1 MLSYFWD
8 FGNGNT
14 STLPQPVDQIYT
26 TPGNYV
32 VHYSAV
38 QSDALYFLESIEVVS
53 GGCSDNVLI
62 GDVDLFYDI
71 SDSTGIIQQLSPS
84 NAVTQSFP
92 LSINMN
98 NPLQLNGQN
107 LTIDLGR

>member
-1 MLSYFWD
+1 MDVRPYRFLLKIIIQECYHIS
-8 FGNGNT
+8 GISVT
-14 STLPQPVDQIYT
+14 EIQALLPQPVDQIYT

-53 GGCSDNVLI
+53 GGCSDNILI

-71 SDSTGIIQQLSPS
+71 SDSTGIIQSLSPS
-84 NAVTQSFP
+84 NAITQSFP
-92 LSINMN
+92 LN
-98 NPLQLNGQN
+98 
-107 LTIDLGR
+107 